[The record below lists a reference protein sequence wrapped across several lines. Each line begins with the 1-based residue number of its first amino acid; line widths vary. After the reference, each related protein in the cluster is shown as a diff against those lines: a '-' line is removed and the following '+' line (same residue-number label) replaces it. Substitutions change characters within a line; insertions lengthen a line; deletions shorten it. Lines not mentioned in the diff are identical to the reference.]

1 MKITAEF
8 NSVEEILQFANRLLP
23 DKTMVEIPKTVM
35 EIPEIEELIEEIE
48 DMAVEVEAAAEIE
61 AEKELEP
68 EEPKEVT
75 KEMVRALFTTLLKAN
90 RQKEAKAL
98 TTKYG
103 ASKLTEL
110 KTEDYA
116 AVYKEASE
124 LLEEGIA

>member
-35 EIPEIEELIEEIE
+35 EIPEIE

-110 KTEDYA
+110 KAEDYA

-124 LLEEGIA
+124 LLDKAALAEGIA